1 MYITFVT
8 GDCMNDRH
16 VIEALGKAEVVI
28 ENGKITYIGEPVVDY
43 CSIFDNGR
51 HNGDLTKEFI
61 KSNINKRIDEFG
73 MCTPQRSIDVEDTMS
88 FGTSETLKTNMIN
101 GNVDCVVGACEGVG
115 TLLIDDAELVQGVG
129 GRVSALISTTP
140 IDEVMDKVGRENV
153 LNPETAELNPL
164 KGLEMAIERGYKNIA
179 ITIIPTEM
187 VKDLRQYP
195 KPEDVNIYIFVAHTT
210 NVSKKEA
217 EMLFDYADVISG
229 CSSINIR
236 ETAEERK
243 PYYAGKKVPLY
254 AVTENGRRLL
264 NERLEYIG
272 YELCE
277 KKYPQDF
284 TQSPKPLI

>member
-1 MYITFVT
+1 MLS

-43 CSIFDNGR
+43 CSIFDNGQ

-140 IDEVMDKVGRENV
+140 IDEVMDKVGRENI

-187 VKDLRQYP
+187 VRDLRQYP

-210 NVSKKEA
+210 NVSKKDA

-254 AVTENGRRLL
+254 AVTENGKRLL

-272 YELCE
+272 YGLCE

>member
-1 MYITFVT
+1 MLS

-43 CSIFDNGR
+43 CSIFDNGQ

-88 FGTSETLKTNMIN
+88 FGTSETLKTNIIN

-187 VKDLRQYP
+187 VKDIRQYP

-217 EMLFDYADVISG
+217 DMLFDYADVISG

-254 AVTENGRRLL
+254 AVTENGKRLL

-277 KKYPQDF
+277 KKYPQVF

>member
-1 MYITFVT
+1 
-8 GDCMNDRH
+8 MNDRH

-43 CSIFDNGR
+43 CSIFDNGQ
-51 HNGDLTKEFI
+51 HKGDLTKEFI
-61 KSNINKRIDEFG
+61 KSNIEKRIDEFG

-88 FGTSETLKTNMIN
+88 FGTSETLKTNMIK
-101 GNVDCVVGACEGVG
+101 GNIDCVVGACEGVG
-115 TLLIDDAELVQGVG
+115 TLLINDAEIVQGVG

-140 IDEVMDKVGRENV
+140 IKEVMEKVGRENV

-187 VKDLRQYP
+187 VKDLRQHP

-217 EMLFDYADVISG
+217 KMLFDYADVISG

-254 AVTENGRRLL
+254 AVTENGKRLL

>member
-1 MYITFVT
+1 MLS

-43 CSIFDNGR
+43 CSIFDNGQ

-101 GNVDCVVGACEGVG
+101 GNVDCVVGACDGVG

-187 VKDLRQYP
+187 VKDLRQHQ
-195 KPEDVNIYIFVAHTT
+195 KPEDVDIYIFVAHTT

-254 AVTENGRRLL
+254 AVTENGKRLL

>member
-1 MYITFVT
+1 MLS

-43 CSIFDNGR
+43 CSIFDNGQ

-61 KSNINKRIDEFG
+61 KSNIEKRIEEFG

-88 FGTSETLKTNMIN
+88 FGTSETLKTNMIK

-115 TLLIDDAELVQGVG
+115 TLLIDDADLVQGVG

-140 IDEVMDKVGRENV
+140 IDEVMDKVGRENI

-187 VKDLRQYP
+187 VRDLRQYP
-195 KPEDVNIYIFVAHTT
+195 KPDDVKIFIFVAHTT
-210 NVSKKEA
+210 NVSKNEA

-254 AVTENGRRLL
+254 AVTENGKRLL

>member
-1 MYITFVT
+1 
-8 GDCMNDRH
+8 MNDKH

-43 CSIFDNGR
+43 CSIFDNGQ

-61 KSNINKRIDEFG
+61 KSNINKRIEEFG
-73 MCTPQRSIDVEDTMS
+73 MCTPQRSFDVEDTMS

-115 TLLIDDAELVQGVG
+115 TLLIDDADLVQGVG

-140 IDEVMDKVGRENV
+140 IDEVIDNVGRDNV

-187 VKDLRQYP
+187 VRDLRQYP
-195 KPEDVNIYIFVAHTT
+195 KPKNVNIFIFVAHTT
-210 NVSKKEA
+210 NVSQKEA

-254 AVTENGRRLL
+254 AVTENGRKLL

-277 KKYPQDF
+277 KMYPQDF

>member
-1 MYITFVT
+1 
-8 GDCMNDRH
+8 MNDKH

-43 CSIFDNGR
+43 CSIFDNGQ

-61 KSNINKRIDEFG
+61 KSNINKRIEEFG
-73 MCTPQRSIDVEDTMS
+73 MCTPQRSFDVEDTMS

-115 TLLIDDAELVQGVG
+115 TLLIDDADLVQGVG

-140 IDEVMDKVGRENV
+140 IDEVIDNVGRDNV

-187 VKDLRQYP
+187 VRDLRQYS
-195 KPEDVNIYIFVAHTT
+195 KPENVNIFIFVAHTT
-210 NVSKKEA
+210 NVSQKEA

-254 AVTENGRRLL
+254 AVTENGRKLL

-277 KKYPQDF
+277 KMYPQDF

>member
-1 MYITFVT
+1 MLS

-43 CSIFDNGR
+43 CSIFDNGQ
-51 HNGDLTKEFI
+51 HKGDLTKEFI
-61 KSNINKRIDEFG
+61 KSNIEKRIDEFG

-88 FGTSETLKTNMIN
+88 FGTSETLKTNMIK
-101 GNVDCVVGACEGVG
+101 GNIDCVVGACEGVG
-115 TLLIDDAELVQGVG
+115 TLLINDAEIVQGVG

-140 IDEVMDKVGRENV
+140 IKEVMEKVGRENV

-195 KPEDVNIYIFVAHTT
+195 KPDDVNIYIFVAHTT

-229 CSSINIR
+229 CSSINMR
-236 ETAEERK
+236 QTAEERK
-243 PYYAGKKVPLY
+243 PYYSGKKVPLY
-254 AVTENGRRLL
+254 AVSENGKNCSMKDWNILDM
-264 NERLEYIG
+264 NYV
-272 YELCE
+272 
-277 KKYPQDF
+277 KKSILRISLKVQNH
-284 TQSPKPLI
+284 

>member
-1 MYITFVT
+1 MLS

-43 CSIFDNGR
+43 CSIFDNGQ

-61 KSNINKRIDEFG
+61 KSNIEKRIEEFG

-187 VKDLRQYP
+187 VKDLRQHP

-217 EMLFDYADVISG
+217 DMLFDYADVISG
-229 CSSINIR
+229 CSSITIR

-254 AVTENGRRLL
+254 AVTENGKRLL

-277 KKYPQDF
+277 KKYPQVF

>member
-1 MYITFVT
+1 
-8 GDCMNDRH
+8 
-16 VIEALGKAEVVI
+16 
-28 ENGKITYIGEPVVDY
+28 
-43 CSIFDNGR
+43 
-51 HNGDLTKEFI
+51 
-61 KSNINKRIDEFG
+61 
-73 MCTPQRSIDVEDTMS
+73 
-88 FGTSETLKTNMIN
+88 
-101 GNVDCVVGACEGVG
+101 
-115 TLLIDDAELVQGVG
+115 
-129 GRVSALISTTP
+129 
-140 IDEVMDKVGRENV
+140 
-153 LNPETAELNPL
+153 
-164 KGLEMAIERGYKNIA
+164 MAIERGYKNIA

-187 VKDLRQYP
+187 VKDLRQHP

-254 AVTENGRRLL
+254 AVTENGKRLL

>member
-1 MYITFVT
+1 MLS

-28 ENGKITYIGEPVVDY
+28 ENGKIIYIGEPVVDY
-43 CSIFDNGR
+43 CSIFDNGQ

-187 VKDLRQYP
+187 VKDLRQHP

-229 CSSINIR
+229 CSSRNIR

-254 AVTENGRRLL
+254 AVTENGKRLL

-272 YELCE
+272 YGLCE

>member
-1 MYITFVT
+1 MLSGV
-8 GDCMNDRH
+8 CMNDRH

-43 CSIFDNGR
+43 CSIFDNGQ

-187 VKDLRQYP
+187 VKDLRQHP

-236 ETAEERK
+236 EAAEERK

-254 AVTENGRRLL
+254 AVTENGKKLL

>member
-1 MYITFVT
+1 MLS

-43 CSIFDNGR
+43 CSIFDNGQ

-140 IDEVMDKVGRENV
+140 IDEVMDKVVRENV

-187 VKDLRQYP
+187 VKDLRQHP

-254 AVTENGRRLL
+254 AVTENGKRLL

>member
-1 MYITFVT
+1 MLS

-43 CSIFDNGR
+43 CSIFDNGQ

-61 KSNINKRIDEFG
+61 KSNINKGIDEFG

-187 VKDLRQYP
+187 VKDLRQHP

-243 PYYAGKKVPLY
+243 PYYTGKKVPLY
-254 AVTENGRRLL
+254 AVTENGKRLL

>member
-1 MYITFVT
+1 
-8 GDCMNDRH
+8 MNDKH

-43 CSIFDNGR
+43 CSIFDNGQ

-61 KSNINKRIDEFG
+61 KSNINKRIEEFG
-73 MCTPQRSIDVEDTMS
+73 MCTPQRSFDVEDTMS

-101 GNVDCVVGACEGVG
+101 GNVDCVVGACEGIG
-115 TLLIDDAELVQGVG
+115 TLLIDDADLVQGVG

-140 IDEVMDKVGRENV
+140 IDEVIDNVGRDNV

-187 VKDLRQYP
+187 VRDLRQYP
-195 KPEDVNIYIFVAHTT
+195 KPENVNIFIFVAHTT
-210 NVSKKEA
+210 NVSQKEA

-254 AVTENGRRLL
+254 AVTENGRKLL

-277 KKYPQDF
+277 KMYPQDF

>member
-1 MYITFVT
+1 MLS

-28 ENGKITYIGEPVVDY
+28 ENGKITYIGEPIVDY
-43 CSIFDNGR
+43 CSIFDNGQ

-187 VKDLRQYP
+187 VKDLRQHP

-254 AVTENGRRLL
+254 AVTENGKRLL

>member
-1 MYITFVT
+1 MLS

-43 CSIFDNGR
+43 CSIFDNGQ

-140 IDEVMDKVGRENV
+140 IDGVMDKVGRENV

-187 VKDLRQYP
+187 VKDLRQHP

-254 AVTENGRRLL
+254 AVTENGKRLL

>member
-1 MYITFVT
+1 MLS
-8 GDCMNDRH
+8 GDCMDDRH

-43 CSIFDNGR
+43 CSIFDNGQ

-101 GNVDCVVGACEGVG
+101 GNVDCVVGACDGVG

-254 AVTENGRRLL
+254 AETENGKRLL

-277 KKYPQDF
+277 RKYPQDF

>member
-1 MYITFVT
+1 MLS

-43 CSIFDNGR
+43 CSIFDNGQ

-61 KSNINKRIDEFG
+61 KSNIEKRIEEFG

-187 VKDLRQYP
+187 VRDLRQYP
-195 KPEDVNIYIFVAHTT
+195 KPDDVKIFIFVAHTT
-210 NVSKKEA
+210 NVSKNEA

-254 AVTENGRRLL
+254 AVTENGKKLL

-277 KKYPQDF
+277 KKYPRVR
-284 TQSPKPLI
+284 PIM

>member
-1 MYITFVT
+1 
-8 GDCMNDRH
+8 MNDRH

-43 CSIFDNGR
+43 CSIFDNGQ
-51 HNGDLTKEFI
+51 HKGDLTKEFI
-61 KSNINKRIDEFG
+61 KSNIEKRIEEFG

-88 FGTSETLKTNMIN
+88 FGTSETLKTNMIK
-101 GNVDCVVGACEGVG
+101 GNIDCVVGACEGVG
-115 TLLIDDAELVQGVG
+115 TLLIDDAEIVQGVG

-140 IDEVMDKVGRENV
+140 IKEVMEKVGKENV

-195 KPEDVNIYIFVAHTT
+195 KPDDVNIYIFVAHTT

-229 CSSINIR
+229 CSSINMR
-236 ETAEERK
+236 QTAEERK
-243 PYYAGKKVPLY
+243 PYYSGKKVPLY
-254 AVTENGRRLL
+254 AVTENGKKLL

>member
-1 MYITFVT
+1 MLS

-43 CSIFDNGR
+43 CSIFDNGQ

-187 VKDLRQYP
+187 VKDLRQHP

-254 AVTENGRRLL
+254 AVTENGKKLL

>member
-1 MYITFVT
+1 MLS

-43 CSIFDNGR
+43 CSIFDNGQ

-115 TLLIDDAELVQGVG
+115 TLLIDDADLVQGVG

-153 LNPETAELNPL
+153 LNPENAELNPL

-187 VKDLRQYP
+187 VKDIRQYP

-217 EMLFDYADVISG
+217 DMLFDYADVISG

-254 AVTENGRRLL
+254 AVTENGKRLL

>member
-1 MYITFVT
+1 
-8 GDCMNDRH
+8 MNDRH

-43 CSIFDNGR
+43 CSIFDNSQ

-61 KSNINKRIDEFG
+61 KSNIEKRIGEFG

-88 FGTSETLKTNMIN
+88 FGTSETLKTNMIK

-115 TLLIDDAELVQGVG
+115 TLLIDDADLVQGVG
-129 GRVSALISTTP
+129 GRVSTLISTTP
-140 IDEVMDKVGRENV
+140 IDEVMDKVGRENI

-187 VKDLRQYP
+187 VRDLRQYP
-195 KPEDVNIYIFVAHTT
+195 KPDDVKIFIFVAHTT
-210 NVSKKEA
+210 NVSKNEA

-254 AVTENGRRLL
+254 AVTENGKKLL

>member
-1 MYITFVT
+1 
-8 GDCMNDRH
+8 MNDRH

-43 CSIFDNGR
+43 CSIFDNGQ

-61 KSNINKRIDEFG
+61 KSNIEKRIDEFG

-140 IDEVMDKVGRENV
+140 IDEVIDKVGRKNV

-164 KGLEMAIERGYKNIA
+164 NGLEMAIERGYKNIA

-254 AVTENGRRLL
+254 AVTENGRKLL

-272 YELCE
+272 YGLCE
-277 KKYPQDF
+277 KDYPQDF

>member
-1 MYITFVT
+1 
-8 GDCMNDRH
+8 MNDRH

-43 CSIFDNGR
+43 CSIFDNGQ

-61 KSNINKRIDEFG
+61 KSNIEKRIEEFG

-115 TLLIDDAELVQGVG
+115 TLLIDDADLVQGVG

-187 VKDLRQYP
+187 VRDLRQYP

-243 PYYAGKKVPLY
+243 PYYTGKKVPLY
-254 AVTENGRRLL
+254 AVTENGKRLL

>member
-1 MYITFVT
+1 
-8 GDCMNDRH
+8 MNDRH
-16 VIEALGKAEVVI
+16 VIEALGKTEVVI

-43 CSIFDNGR
+43 CSIFDNGQ
-51 HNGDLTKEFI
+51 HKGDLTKEFI
-61 KSNINKRIDEFG
+61 KSNIEKRIDEFG
-73 MCTPQRSIDVEDTMS
+73 MCTPQRLIDVEDTMS
-88 FGTSETLKTNMIN
+88 FGTSETLKTNMIK
-101 GNVDCVVGACEGVG
+101 GNIDCVVGACEGVG
-115 TLLIDDAELVQGVG
+115 TLLINDAEIVQGVG

-140 IDEVMDKVGRENV
+140 IKEVMEKVGRENV

-195 KPEDVNIYIFVAHTT
+195 KPDDVNIYIFVAHTT

-229 CSSINIR
+229 CSSINMR
-236 ETAEERK
+236 QTAEERK
-243 PYYAGKKVPLY
+243 PYYSGKKVPLY
-254 AVTENGRRLL
+254 AVTENGRKLL

-277 KKYPQDF
+277 KMYPQDF
-284 TQSPKPLI
+284 TLSPKPLI

>member
-1 MYITFVT
+1 
-8 GDCMNDRH
+8 MNDKH

-43 CSIFDNGR
+43 CSIFDNGQ

-61 KSNINKRIDEFG
+61 KSNINKRIEEFG
-73 MCTPQRSIDVEDTMS
+73 MCTPQRSFDVEDTMS

-115 TLLIDDAELVQGVG
+115 TLLIDDADLVQGVG

-140 IDEVMDKVGRENV
+140 IDEVIDNVGRDNV

-187 VKDLRQYP
+187 VRDLRQYP
-195 KPEDVNIYIFVAHTT
+195 KPENVNIFIFVAHTT
-210 NVSKKEA
+210 NVSQKAA

-254 AVTENGRRLL
+254 AVTENGRKLL

-277 KKYPQDF
+277 KMYPQDF

>member
-1 MYITFVT
+1 
-8 GDCMNDRH
+8 MNDRH

-43 CSIFDNGR
+43 CSIFDNGQ
-51 HNGDLTKEFI
+51 HNGSLTKEFI

-187 VKDLRQYP
+187 VKDLRQHP

-254 AVTENGRRLL
+254 AVTENGKRLL

>member
-1 MYITFVT
+1 
-8 GDCMNDRH
+8 MNDRH

-43 CSIFDNGR
+43 CSIFDNGQ

-61 KSNINKRIDEFG
+61 KSNINKRIEEFG
-73 MCTPQRSIDVEDTMS
+73 MCTPQRSFDVEDTMS

-115 TLLIDDAELVQGVG
+115 TLLIDDADLVQGVG

-140 IDEVMDKVGRENV
+140 IDEVIDNVGRDNV

-195 KPEDVNIYIFVAHTT
+195 KPENVNIFIFVAHTT
-210 NVSKKEA
+210 NVSQKEA

-229 CSSINIR
+229 CSSINIM

-254 AVTENGRRLL
+254 AVTENGRKLL

-277 KKYPQDF
+277 KMYPQDF

>member
-1 MYITFVT
+1 MLS

-43 CSIFDNGR
+43 CSIFDNGQ

-254 AVTENGRRLL
+254 AVTENGKRLL

>member
-1 MYITFVT
+1 
-8 GDCMNDRH
+8 MNDRH
-16 VIEALGKAEVVI
+16 VIEALGKAAVVI

-43 CSIFDNGR
+43 CSIFDNGQ

-61 KSNINKRIDEFG
+61 KSTIEKRIGEFG

-88 FGTSETLKTNMIN
+88 FGTSETLKTNMIK

-115 TLLIDDAELVQGVG
+115 TLLIDDADLVQGVG
-129 GRVSALISTTP
+129 GRVSTLISTTP
-140 IDEVMDKVGRENV
+140 IDEVMDKVGRENI

-187 VKDLRQYP
+187 VRDLRQYP
-195 KPEDVNIYIFVAHTT
+195 KPDDVKIFIFVAHTT
-210 NVSKKEA
+210 NVSKNEA

-254 AVTENGRRLL
+254 AVTENGKKLL

>member
-1 MYITFVT
+1 M
-8 GDCMNDRH
+8 DDRH

-43 CSIFDNGR
+43 CSIFDNGQ

-61 KSNINKRIDEFG
+61 KSNINKRIEEFG
-73 MCTPQRSIDVEDTMS
+73 MCTPQRSFDVEDTMS

-254 AVTENGRRLL
+254 AVTENGKRLL

-277 KKYPQDF
+277 KKCGY
-284 TQSPKPLI
+284 SRCR

>member
-1 MYITFVT
+1 MLS

-43 CSIFDNGR
+43 CSIFDNGQ

-88 FGTSETLKTNMIN
+88 FGTSETLKTNIIN

-115 TLLIDDAELVQGVG
+115 TLLIDDADLVQGVG

-140 IDEVMDKVGRENV
+140 IDEVIDKVGRENV

-187 VKDLRQYP
+187 VKDLRQHP

-254 AVTENGRRLL
+254 AVTENGKRLL

>member
-1 MYITFVT
+1 
-8 GDCMNDRH
+8 MNDRH

-43 CSIFDNGR
+43 CSIFDNGQ

-61 KSNINKRIDEFG
+61 KSNINKRIEEFG
-73 MCTPQRSIDVEDTMS
+73 MCTPQRSFDVEDTMS

-115 TLLIDDAELVQGVG
+115 TLLIDDADLVQGVG

-140 IDEVMDKVGRENV
+140 IDEVIDNVGRDNV

-179 ITIIPTEM
+179 ITIIPTER
-187 VKDLRQYP
+187 VRDLRQYP
-195 KPEDVNIYIFVAHTT
+195 KPENVNIFIFVAHTT
-210 NVSKKEA
+210 NVSQKEA

-254 AVTENGRRLL
+254 AVTENGRKLL

-277 KKYPQDF
+277 KMYPQDF

>member
-1 MYITFVT
+1 
-8 GDCMNDRH
+8 MNDRH

-43 CSIFDNGR
+43 CSIFDNGQ

-61 KSNINKRIDEFG
+61 KSNIEKRIEEFG

-88 FGTSETLKTNMIN
+88 FGTSETLKTNMIK

-115 TLLIDDAELVQGVG
+115 TLLIDDADLVQGVG

-140 IDEVMDKVGRENV
+140 IDEVMDKVGRENI

-187 VKDLRQYP
+187 VRDLRQYP
-195 KPEDVNIYIFVAHTT
+195 KPDDVKIFIFVAHTT
-210 NVSKKEA
+210 NVSKNEA

-254 AVTENGRRLL
+254 AVTENGKKLL

>member
-1 MYITFVT
+1 MLS

-73 MCTPQRSIDVEDTMS
+73 MCTPQRSIDVEDIMS

-187 VKDLRQYP
+187 VKDIRQYP

>member
-1 MYITFVT
+1 
-8 GDCMNDRH
+8 MNDRH

-43 CSIFDNGR
+43 CSIFDNGQ

-88 FGTSETLKTNMIN
+88 FGTSETLKTNIIN

-187 VKDLRQYP
+187 VKDLRQHP

-254 AVTENGRRLL
+254 AVTENGKRLL

>member
-1 MYITFVT
+1 MLS

-43 CSIFDNGR
+43 CSIFDNGQ

-61 KSNINKRIDEFG
+61 KSNIEKRIEEFG

-115 TLLIDDAELVQGVG
+115 TLLIDDADLVQGVG

-187 VKDLRQYP
+187 VKDLRQHP

-254 AVTENGRRLL
+254 AVTENGKRLL

>member
-1 MYITFVT
+1 
-8 GDCMNDRH
+8 MNDKH

-43 CSIFDNGR
+43 CSIFDNGQ

-61 KSNINKRIDEFG
+61 KSNINKRIEEFG
-73 MCTPQRSIDVEDTMS
+73 MCTPQRSFDVEDTMS

-115 TLLIDDAELVQGVG
+115 TLLIDDADLVQGVG

-140 IDEVMDKVGRENV
+140 IDEVIDNVGRDNV

-187 VKDLRQYP
+187 VRDLRQYP
-195 KPEDVNIYIFVAHTT
+195 KPENVNIFIFVAHTT
-210 NVSKKEA
+210 NISQKEA

-254 AVTENGRRLL
+254 AVTENGRKLL

-277 KKYPQDF
+277 KMYPQDF